1 MSRPLL
7 LAFEFLVKIAHYDDR
22 TKLKTQLFSLFGHIM
37 LLIFPSIEI
46 SRDCCVQ
53 VVQGSGGSERVYS
66 VDPVQMA
73 ILWRGENAKTL
84 HVVDLDGVAEGKV
97 MHGEIIR
104 QMVRAVDIPIQVG
117 GGLRSYEE
125 VERAF
130 DLGVYR
136 VVIGTAS
143 VEQPQLV
150 ERLVKQF
157 GTRKIAIGIDCRNNR
172 VLIADHKTEAPITP
186 LQHALQMK
194 KLGVCRILLSVREEN
209 GDGHTLSFDTL
220 RQLAQKTNIR
230 ITVWG
235 GVKDY
240 QDLIKL
246 QELEKYGIDSVIISR
261 PLYQNTFPCQGL
273 WRINEQQLQD
283 LGPTRRA

>member
-1 MSRPLL
+1 LCN
-7 LAFEFLVKIAHYDDR
+7 FV
-22 TKLKTQLFSLFGHIM
+22 

-53 VVQGSGGSERVYS
+53 VVQGSNEDDRYYS
-66 VDPVQMA
+66 IDPVQMA

-84 HVVDLDGVAEGKV
+84 HVVDLDGVAEGKIK
-97 MHGEIIR
+97 HRELIR
-104 QMVRAVDIPIQVG
+104 RMVQAVDIPIQVG

-125 VERAF
+125 VEQIF

-136 VVIGTAS
+136 VIIGTAS
-143 VEQPQLV
+143 VEQPELV

-157 GTRKIAIGIDCRNNR
+157 GTRKIAIGIDCRNDKL
-172 VLIADHKTEAPITP
+172 LISDHKTEAPITP
-186 LQHALQMK
+186 LQHALQMQ
-194 KLGVCRILLSVREEN
+194 KLGVCRILVSVREEN
-209 GDGHTLSFDTL
+209 SQEHKLAFDSL
-220 RQLAQKTNIR
+220 KELAQKTGIR
-230 ITVWG
+230 ITAWG

-246 QELEKYGIDSVIISR
+246 QELEKYGVDSVIIGK

-273 WRINEQQLQD
+273 WRMNEQQLAD
-283 LGPTRRA
+283 LGPTRRI

>member
-1 MSRPLL
+1 
-7 LAFEFLVKIAHYDDR
+7 
-22 TKLKTQLFSLFGHIM
+22 M

-53 VVQGSGGSERVYS
+53 VVQGTNGSEQQYS

-73 ILWRGENAKTL
+73 VLWRGENAKTL

-97 MHGEIIR
+97 KHKDLIR
-104 QMVRAVDIPIQVG
+104 RMVQAVDIPIQVG
-117 GGLRSYEE
+117 GGIRSYEE
-125 VERAF
+125 VEQIF
-130 DLGVYR
+130 ELGVYR
-136 VVIGTAS
+136 VIIGTAS

-157 GTRKIAIGIDCRNNR
+157 GTRKIAIGIDSRNNR
-172 VLIADHKTEAPITP
+172 LLISDHKTEAPITP
-186 LQHALQMK
+186 LQHAMQMQ

-209 GDGHTLSFDTL
+209 SPEHRLAFDSL
-220 RQLAQKTNIR
+220 QELAQKTGIR
-230 ITVWG
+230 ITAWG

-246 QELEKYGIDSVIISR
+246 QQLEKYGVDSAIIGK

-273 WRINEQQLQD
+273 WRINERRLED

>member
-1 MSRPLL
+1 
-7 LAFEFLVKIAHYDDR
+7 
-22 TKLKTQLFSLFGHIM
+22 M

-46 SRDCCVQ
+46 SQGYCAQ
-53 VVQGSGGSERVYS
+53 VVQGADGNRKQYS

-73 ILWRGENAKTL
+73 VLWRGENAKTL

-97 MHGEIIR
+97 KHKDLIR
-104 QMVRAVDIPIQVG
+104 RMVQAVDVPVQMG
-117 GGLRSYEE
+117 GGIRSYEE
-125 VERAF
+125 VEQIF
-130 DLGVYR
+130 ELGVYR
-136 VVIGTAS
+136 VIIGTAS

-157 GTRKIAIGIDCRNNR
+157 GTRKIAIGIDSRHGKL
-172 VLIADHKTEAPITP
+172 LISDHKTEAPVSP
-186 LQHALQMK
+186 LQHAMQMQ

-209 GDGHTLSFDTL
+209 SPEHKLDFDSL
-220 RQLAQKTNIR
+220 KELAQKTDIR
-230 ITVWG
+230 ITAWG

-240 QDLIKL
+240 QDLIRL
-246 QELEKYGIDSVIISR
+246 QELEKYGVDSAIIGK

-273 WRINEQQLQD
+273 WRINEERLQD